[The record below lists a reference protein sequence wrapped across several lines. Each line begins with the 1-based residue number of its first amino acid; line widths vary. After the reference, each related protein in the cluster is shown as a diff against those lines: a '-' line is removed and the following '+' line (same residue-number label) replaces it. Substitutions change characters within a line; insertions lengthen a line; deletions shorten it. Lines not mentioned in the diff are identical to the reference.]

1 MQLAYILRHIYI
13 YLVLHSA
20 ASILCF
26 HRCVSLCCTA
36 MAEGQGRGAAVRSI
50 YFLTHFKLVKEGE
63 GEGKGQ
69 LQQLG
74 TACKSGSSVQ
84 VAGLSGKQGE
94 GEGRGQRGVRTAV
107 RLRHSRSACVQ
118 QAARQA
124 EEVSSASCHFCAAA
138 KFLLPRFWLFGCPSS
153 LFIPPF
159 FGGGQAPQA
168 ATSMNLCS

>member
-1 MQLAYILRHIYI
+1 
-13 YLVLHSA
+13 
-20 ASILCF
+20 
-26 HRCVSLCCTA
+26 

-63 GEGKGQ
+63 GEGKGK

-94 GEGRGQRGVRTAV
+94 GCAEGRGERELQCD
-107 RLRHSRSACVQ
+107 SATQGPHACNK

-124 EEVSSASCHFCAAA
+124 GSQ
-138 KFLLPRFWLFGCPSS
+138 KK
-153 LFIPPF
+153 
-159 FGGGQAPQA
+159 
-168 ATSMNLCS
+168 